1 MNETKSKL
9 ISMAV
14 LLGLFLTAVA
24 FASHYDRSERG
35 FDRQQ
40 TNSQQ
45 NTNTGKKK
53 KNKGNSNMSSNSMMN
68 SNMMNS
74 NTEPNTNGTPQ

>member
-9 ISMAV
+9 ISMAA
-14 LLGLFLTAVA
+14 LLALFLTAVA
-24 FASHYDRSERG
+24 FASRYDRNENG
-35 FDRQQ
+35 FDKAQ

-53 KNKGNSNMSSNSMMN
+53 KTKGNSNSMMN
-68 SNMMNS
+68 SNTDMNS
-74 NTEPNTNGTPQ
+74 NTSPNTNGTPN